1 MSASSESRTEIS
13 LQNADWFLWR
23 LLSSKFLSVS
33 LQEVEEFWSIEDVA
47 DAHEVLDA
55 IEAAEARAYSKK

>member
-1 MSASSESRTEIS
+1 